1 MKNNV
6 RKLTFCAVL
15 AAVALMLFVVEA
27 QIPPLTAIPGVK
39 PGLSNIVTVFAVF
52 ALGWSW
58 ALAILFVRILVGT
71 LLVGQFVSLMYSLAG
86 GLLAFLLAVIIR
98 RFFTEKQMWIVS
110 VLSAVMHNI
119 GQIAVAVV
127 ITGTKEIVFYL
138 PVLLLSGIITG
149 AFTGLCAQ
157 VLLNRLSAV
166 GVLKYFHRR

>member
-15 AAVALMLFVVEA
+15 AAVALILFVVEA
-27 QIPPLTAIPGVK
+27 QIPPLTAIPGIK
-39 PGLSNIVTVFAVF
+39 PGLSNIVTVFALF

-71 LLVGQFVSLMYSLAG
+71 MLVGQFMSFMYSLAG
-86 GLLAFLLAVIIR
+86 GLLAFLLACLIR
-98 RFFTEKQMWIVS
+98 RFFSEKQMWIVS
-110 VLSAVMHNI
+110 VLSAIMHNI
-119 GQIAVAVV
+119 GQLAVAIVL
-127 ITGTKEIVFYL
+127 TGTKEILFYL

-157 VLLNRLSAV
+157 VLLNRLRSV
-166 GVLKYFHRR
+166 GIMKYFNR